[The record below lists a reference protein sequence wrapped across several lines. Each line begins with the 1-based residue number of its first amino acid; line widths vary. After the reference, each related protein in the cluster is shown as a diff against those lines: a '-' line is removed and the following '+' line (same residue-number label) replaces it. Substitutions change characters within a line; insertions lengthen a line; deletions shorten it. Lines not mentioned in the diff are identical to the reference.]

1 MVVEQSVVPRLVG
14 FWVLN
19 LAEGILLPPRAIMNG
34 DVDSETFQHTDVLLM
49 VVLNIMSK
57 IKSVV
62 KAVASFFFI
71 LFFVKH
77 IHIIKIW

>member
-34 DVDSETFQHTDVLLM
+34 DVDSETLIPTYSVLLM
-49 VVLNIMSK
+49 
-57 IKSVV
+57 
-62 KAVASFFFI
+62 A
-71 LFFVKH
+71 VKH
-77 IHIIKIW
+77 NVQD